1 MNSIAT
7 FRGSVLAL
15 GVAMAALTG
24 CDSPE
29 QRAQMHMQR
38 AIDLFEAKN
47 YEQARLEFRNT
58 LQLQPTNAE
67 AYYYLGRIYDSQQAI
82 PDAARAFM
90 SAVAQ
95 DANHQDA
102 SIRLARYY
110 MLGGGVDEA
119 MRLA

>member
-7 FRGSVLAL
+7 FRASVLAL
-15 GVAMAALTG
+15 GVSLAALTG

-38 AIDLFEAKN
+38 GVDLFEANKLD
-47 YEQARLEFRNT
+47 QARLEFRNT

-67 AYYYLGRIYDSQQAI
+67 AYYYLGRIYDTQEAI
-82 PDAARAFM
+82 PDAVRAFM

-95 DANHQDA
+95 DPAHQDA
-102 SIRLARYY
+102 SVRLARYY
-110 MLGGGVDEA
+110 MLGGAVDE
-119 MRLA
+119 